1 MTLTKLT
8 VRALAGVALSL
19 LAFPPNN
26 LVRLTP
32 VAFAQ
37 DGSSACAPVGGVL
50 MTNIGVIAGVTNLGP
65 VSGDLAG
72 SVAATILGQNSNG
85 TFNVQHYWV
94 TAAGETITLKVA
106 VLKPTYPTSDTG
118 IVAVSMGKLQVLHH
132 RWDRQIEPCHGLSGL
147 LWDRGFSSGH
157 AGPALR
163 GHGLP
168 RALRERRLPCKPD
181 QHQKKIEEPPRWRMG
196 QNAKCRAFQIE
207 TATGTFLRK
216 PANSPHP
223 IRYT

>member
-26 LVRLTP
+26 LVRLIP

-118 IVAVSMGKLQVLHH
+118 IVAVPWGNYRSYITGG
-132 RWDRQIEPCHGLSGL
+132 DRQIQPCHGLSGL
-147 LWDRGFSSGH
+147 LWDRGFSPGH
-157 AGPALR
+157 AGPALPR
-163 GHGLP
+163 PGLP
-168 RALRERRLPCKPD
+168 RALRGRRPCKPD
-181 QHQKKIEEPPRWRMG
+181 QHKVKI
-196 QNAKCRAFQIE
+196 AAIE
-207 TATGTFLRK
+207 DGTERQVQ
-216 PANSPHP
+216 SVP
-223 IRYT
+223 I